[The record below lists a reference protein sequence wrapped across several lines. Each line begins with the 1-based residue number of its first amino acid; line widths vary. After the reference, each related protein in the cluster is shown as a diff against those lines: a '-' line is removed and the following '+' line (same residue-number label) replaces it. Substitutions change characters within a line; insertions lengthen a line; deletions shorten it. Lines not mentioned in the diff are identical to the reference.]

1 MAHPKLLNAIMGIK
15 TCDPDEVFS
24 GKSGNEWIK
33 GLADKLRCSQIIHDT
48 SYYSSKSIEEIIKQ
62 ALLEG
67 NLTEKEIKVLRTF
80 WKPSEED
87 QKIYLE
93 KKAQKTTEAALSVI
107 CDNGN
112 IHATAARVSSERTL

>member
-1 MAHPKLLNAIMGIK
+1 MAHPKLLNAIKALK
-15 TCDPDEVFS
+15 TCEPHEVFL

-33 GLADKLRCSQIIHDT
+33 GLADKLRGSQIIDD
-48 SYYSSKSIEEIIKQ
+48 YSSKSIEEIIKQ

-93 KKAQKTTEAALSVI
+93 KKAPKTTEAALSVT

-112 IHATAARVSSERTL
+112 IHAAAALASSEITH